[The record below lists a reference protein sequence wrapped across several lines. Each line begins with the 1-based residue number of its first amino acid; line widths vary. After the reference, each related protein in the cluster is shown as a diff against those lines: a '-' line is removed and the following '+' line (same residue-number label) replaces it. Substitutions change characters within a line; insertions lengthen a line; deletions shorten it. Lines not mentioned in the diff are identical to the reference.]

1 MKKTEETKITYLEAI
16 GQAIREEMLRD
27 EAVFLLGEDVGTYGG
42 AFKVSAGLL
51 EEFGP
56 ERVIDTPMAE
66 AAIVGTAVGSALMGM
81 RPIAE
86 MQFIDFI
93 ASGFDQIINMASKM
107 YWRSGMPLP
116 MVIRGPSGGGTHGG
130 PFHSVSPEA
139 WFFHTPGIK
148 VVVPSTTY
156 DAKGLL
162 KAAIRD
168 NNPVLYLEHKL
179 LYRLPELREALPDTD
194 YIVPIGKAVTRREGE
209 DMTLLTYGAMVFQC
223 LQAAQLL
230 EEEDDLEIEVIDLRS
245 LSPLDRETILSSVK
259 RTNKVLIVHED
270 TLTGG
275 IGAEIAAI
283 LAEDLFEYLDGPITR
298 VAAPDTPFP
307 YAPPWRPRS
316 CLTRKKFFRQPA
328 SSPPIDRRYPR
339 RGAIDRAPR
348 PAHRRCACQ
357 RKDVCPINPN
367 PWGMINR
374 HRWVRFGN
382 TKEYVICQ
390 RR

>member
-1 MKKTEETKITYLEAI
+1 MSTVTYLEAI

-66 AAIVGTAVGSALMGM
+66 AAIIGSAVGAALMGM

-93 ASGFDQIINMASKM
+93 ACGFDQIINMASKM
-107 YWRSGMPLP
+107 YWRAGMPVP
-116 MVIRGPSGGGTHGG
+116 MVIRGPSGGGTKGG
-130 PFHSVSPEA
+130 PFHSASPEA

-156 DAKGLL
+156 DAKGML

-179 LYRLPELREALPDTD
+179 LYRLPELREELPTED
-194 YIVPIGKAVTRREGE
+194 YVVPLGKAITRRDGE
-209 DMTLLTYGAMVFQC
+209 DMTMLTYGAMVYQC
-223 LQAAQLL
+223 LKAAQTL
-230 EEEDDLEIEVIDLRS
+230 EEEDDLEAEVIDLRS
-245 LSPLDRETILSSVK
+245 LSPLDHETILESVK

-275 IGAEIAAI
+275 IGAELSAI

-298 VAAPDTPFP
+298 VAAPDVAFP
-307 YAPPWRPRS
+307 YAPPLEAAYLPNAGKI
-316 CLTRKKFFRQPA
+316 LTAARKLA
-328 SSPPIDRRYPR
+328 AY
-339 RGAIDRAPR
+339 
-348 PAHRRCACQ
+348 
-357 RKDVCPINPN
+357 
-367 PWGMINR
+367 
-374 HRWVRFGN
+374 
-382 TKEYVICQ
+382 
-390 RR
+390 

>member
-1 MKKTEETKITYLEAI
+1 MSEKKVTYLEAI
-16 GQAIREEMLRD
+16 SQAIREEMLRD
-27 EAVFLLGEDVGTYGG
+27 EAVFILGEDVGTYGG

-66 AAIVGTAVGSALMGM
+66 AAIIGSAIGAALMGM

-93 ASGFDQIINMASKM
+93 TCGFDQIINMATKM
-107 YWRSGMPLP
+107 YWRVGMPVP
-116 MVIRGPSGGGTHGG
+116 IVIRGPAGGGTKGG
-130 PFHSVSPEA
+130 PFHSASPEA

-148 VVVPSTTY
+148 VVAPSTAY

-179 LYRLPELREALPDTD
+179 LYRLPALREELPTED
-194 YIVPIGKAVTRREGE
+194 YIVPLGKAIIRRDGE
-209 DMTLLTYGAMVFQC
+209 DMTILTYGAMVHQC
-223 LQAAQLL
+223 LRAAQIL
-230 EEEDDLEIEVIDLRS
+230 EEDDDLEVEVLDLRCIT
-245 LSPLDRETILSSVK
+245 PLDREAILESVK

-275 IGAEIAAI
+275 IGAELSAI

-298 VAAPDTPFP
+298 VAAPDAPFP
-307 YAPPWRPRS
+307 YAPE
-316 CLTRKKFFRQPA
+316 LEAT
-328 SSPPIDRRYPR
+328 YL
-339 RGAIDRAPR
+339 
-348 PAHRRCACQ
+348 
-357 RKDVCPINPN
+357 PN
-367 PWGMINR
+367 AEKIVTAAR
-374 HRWVRFGN
+374 
-382 TKEYVICQ
+382 ELAAY
-390 RR
+390 